1 MIVNEELLKSARTK
15 KGGYSSAQIKFAQD
29 YTGKPAWLKSLV
41 GLNVSDLFWSE
52 FIKLR
57 SSKVKQ
63 GQPKKPI
70 NAMSKSDGWE
80 WKPKAIDIPVI
91 KKLKPKTG
99 KKAKRKLVTKLDNA
113 NFYLSDEWRAIRV
126 RVLEKYECKCMM
138 CGRSPRMHN
147 IVIHVDHIKPR
158 SKHPE
163 LSLEITNLQLLCED
177 CNKGKSN
184 RYDTDWRPDLD
195 EINIVL
201 DAMRLI

>member
-1 MIVNEELLKSARTK
+1 
-15 KGGYSSAQIKFAQD
+15 
-29 YTGKPAWLKSLV
+29 
-41 GLNVSDLFWSE
+41 
-52 FIKLR
+52 
-57 SSKVKQ
+57 
-63 GQPKKPI
+63 
-70 NAMSKSDGWE
+70 MSKSDGWE